1 MKKYS
6 MLAGAFCIALANLYG
21 IIVTALISPASPV
34 IITTA
39 ILTILLL
46 CYIEVNKKRVLI
58 ENYRK

>member
-1 MKKYS
+1 